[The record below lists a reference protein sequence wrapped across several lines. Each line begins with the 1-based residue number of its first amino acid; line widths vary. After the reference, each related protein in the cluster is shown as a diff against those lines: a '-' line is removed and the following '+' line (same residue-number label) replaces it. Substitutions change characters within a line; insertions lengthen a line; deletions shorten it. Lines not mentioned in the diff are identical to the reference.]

1 MCSAMRV
8 QKMIVEK
15 RRNAKFA
22 ALKDLAVRH
31 ESSCPPFPC
40 RGAVPCLTDLGVDAA
55 AGLEVGGG
63 ADLASTDPRTDAS
76 R

>member
-22 ALKDLAVRH
+22 ALKDLAV
-31 ESSCPPFPC
+31 PPFQVPC
-40 RGAVPCLTDLGVDAA
+40 RGAVPCLTDLGVDVA

-76 R
+76 RRR